1 MELELLRALIF
12 DCQHLF
18 LAKFLRRL
26 PHVRTLR
33 QNALR
38 VVSKEPTLTIRVVFP
53 VSSLPYQKFLPA

>member
-26 PHVRTLR
+26 PPCENFAAKCLASGEQR
-33 QNALR
+33 AD
-38 VVSKEPTLTIRVVFP
+38 S
-53 VSSLPYQKFLPA
+53 YD